1 MIRLLICDDQ
11 VFVREGL
18 AAILSTAPGIEV
30 VGLAQHGQEAVALV
44 AHHQPDL
51 VLMDL
56 KMPVLNGVRATQQI
70 RKAYPQVQVLVLT
83 TYAEDGWLFDA
94 VRAGAAG
101 YLLKDIQ
108 PEDLIKA
115 IVGTVAGQ
123 SHLDPTIAGKIL
135 AQANQNRSQASP
147 VHLAQPL
154 LPREEEILI
163 MVAQGLSNPE
173 IGERLHLAPGTV
185 RNYLSEIFNKLGVFD
200 RVQAA
205 VIAVRLGLLDKI

>member
-11 VFVREGL
+11 LFVREGL
-18 AAILSTAPGIEV
+18 AAILSTAKGIDV
-30 VGLAQHGQEAVALV
+30 VALAAHGQEAVTLV
-44 AHHQPDL
+44 SQHQPDL

-56 KMPVLNGVRATQQI
+56 KMPILNGIQATRQI
-70 RKAYPQVQVLVLT
+70 RQAHPAVQVLVLT
-83 TYAEDGWLFDA
+83 TYAEDTWLFDA

-108 PEDLIKA
+108 PDDLIKA
-115 IVGTVAGQ
+115 IEGTVAGQ
-123 SHLDPTIAGKIL
+123 NHLDPAVAGRVMT
-135 AQANQNRSQASP
+135 QATEQRANSVQVQ
-147 VHLAQPL
+147 LAQPL
-154 LPREEEILI
+154 SLREEELLTL
-163 MVAQGLSNPE
+163 VAQGLSNPE

-205 VIAVRLGLLDKI
+205 VIAVRLGLLD

>member
-1 MIRLLICDDQ
+1 MIRLIICDDQ
-11 VFVREGL
+11 AFVREGL

-30 VGLAQHGQEAVALV
+30 VGLAQHGQEAITLV
-44 AHHQPDL
+44 GQQQPDL

-56 KMPVLNGVRATQQI
+56 KMPVMNGVRATLQI
-70 RKAYPQVQVLVLT
+70 RKAYPQVAVLILT
-83 TYAEDGWLFDA
+83 TYAEDSWLFDA

-108 PEDLIKA
+108 PADLIKA
-115 IVGTVAGQ
+115 IEGTVVGQ
-123 SHLDPTIAGKIL
+123 SHLDPAIAGKVL
-135 AQANQNRSQASP
+135 AQAKQNRTGAPP
-147 VHLAQPL
+147 VQLAQPL
-154 LPREEEILI
+154 LPREEELLI

-173 IGERLHLAPGTV
+173 IGDRLHLAPGTV

-205 VIAVRLGLLDKI
+205 VIAVRLGLLDT

>member
-11 VFVREGL
+11 LFVREGL
-18 AAILSTAPGIEV
+18 AAILSTAKGIDV
-30 VGLAQHGQEAVALV
+30 VALAAHGQEAVTLV
-44 AHHQPDL
+44 SQHQPDL

-56 KMPVLNGVRATQQI
+56 KMPILNGIQATRQI
-70 RKAYPQVQVLVLT
+70 RQAHPAVQVPVLT
-83 TYAEDGWLFDA
+83 TYAEDTWLFDA

-108 PEDLIKA
+108 PDDLIKA
-115 IVGTVAGQ
+115 IEGTVAGQ
-123 SHLDPTIAGKIL
+123 NHLDPAVAGRVMT
-135 AQANQNRSQASP
+135 QATEQRANSVQVQ
-147 VHLAQPL
+147 LAQPL
-154 LPREEEILI
+154 SLREEELLTL
-163 MVAQGLSNPE
+163 VAQGLSNPE

-205 VIAVRLGLLDKI
+205 VIAVRLGLLD